1 MATNTC
7 GDGQTR
13 LTEARLI
20 LCWKATSMHCRS
32 AMLADAGY
40 VNNVEGLNNSAQ
52 GDPAA
57 SNVH

>member
-1 MATNTC
+1 MLP
-7 GDGQTR
+7 G
-13 LTEARLI
+13 
-20 LCWKATSMHCRS
+20 

-57 SNVH
+57 ANVH